1 MEKMYT
7 EDKEEIEIDL
17 RELLFELKKRLW
29 LILVALFLEGDN
41 FDFSGRSSNRQ
52 SAYTGLQ
59 GFGQQPAGYGGCH

>member
-29 LILVALFLEGDN
+29 LILVALFLGIGI
-41 FDFSGRSSNRQ
+41 GRRRQRISNH
-52 SAYTGLQ
+52 
-59 GFGQQPAGYGGCH
+59 PAI

>member
-29 LILVALFLEGDN
+29 LCIL
-41 FDFSGRSSNRQ
+41 SG
-52 SAYTGLQ
+52 YTSC
-59 GFGQQPAGYGGCH
+59 A

>member
-29 LILVALFLEGDN
+29 LILVALFLGI
-41 FDFSGRSSNRQ
+41 GI
-52 SAYTGLQ
+52 
-59 GFGQQPAGYGGCH
+59 